1 MQKNRMTSI
10 RDYIVKHSK
19 LVFPVIVIAVAA
31 VTVSVALNASN
42 AKAEPADTVDP
53 VLPFVNA
60 AGLGEV
66 EEPGGEGGVTPLA
79 ENENVPLAV
88 NEDERIQALVLTYYN
103 AKVYGDMETL
113 ASVYDEISERDML
126 DYMETAKYLEYI
138 PALEVYTKPGLA
150 EGDTIVYVY
159 YRLCFVNHENEEVPG
174 WQTFYVCT
182 DENGDLYFKSGDNI
196 TEEEAEYVI
205 KVSGQDDV
213 IEVNNRVSVEFNE
226 LIENHPEMYNYMT
239 ELKTQINTSVG
250 VALAERNA
258 DTSASSEPEGGEEGG
273 AASGGEEPGAGEGGE
288 PAQDA
293 QPPVEAGPQYA
304 TATTTVNVRKSDSEL
319 ADKLGKVSGG
329 TRLQVQE
336 VGLNGWTKVV
346 YEGNDGYI
354 KSEFLNME
362 ENVAGQQVIGTVT
375 ATANI
380 NVRSAATTDAES
392 LGILSGGDSL
402 DLLANEGEWCK
413 VSYEGRIGYVK
424 TEYVT
429 QQ

>member
-1 MQKNRMTSI
+1 MQKSRMTSI

-19 LVFPVIVIAVAA
+19 LVFPVIVIVVAA
-31 VTVSVALNASN
+31 FTVSVALNAGN

-53 VLPFVNA
+53 ALPFVNA

-66 EEPGGEGGVTPLA
+66 EKPGGEGGVTPLA

-126 DYMETAKYLEYI
+126 DYRETAKYLEYI

-182 DENGDLYFKSGDNI
+182 DENGELYFKSGDNI
-196 TEEEAEYVI
+196 TEEEAEYVMR
-205 KVSGQDDV
+205 VSGQDDV

-258 DTSASSEPEGGEEGG
+258 DAPASSEPEGGEEGG
-273 AASGGEEPGAGEGGE
+273 GASGGEEPGTGEGGE

-336 VGLNGWTKVV
+336 VRLNGWTKVV
-346 YEGNDGYI
+346 YEGKDGYI

-375 ATANI
+375 ATTNI
-380 NVRSAATTDAES
+380 NVRSAATTAAES

-424 TEYVT
+424 TEFVT

>member
-1 MQKNRMTSI
+1 MQKNKMTSI

-19 LVFPVIVIAVAA
+19 LVFPVIVIAVVA

-42 AKAEPADTVDP
+42 AKAEPADSVDP
-53 VLPFVNA
+53 ELPFVNA
-60 AGLGEV
+60 AGLGEL
-66 EEPGGEGGVTPLA
+66 EESEGADAIMPLA
-79 ENENVPLAV
+79 ENEDVPLAV
-88 NEDERIQALVLTYYN
+88 NEDERIQAIVLAYYN
-103 AKVYGDMETL
+103 AKVYGDIETL
-113 ASVYDEISERDML
+113 TSIYDEISDRDML
-126 DYMETAKYLEYI
+126 DYVETAKYLEYI

-159 YRLCFVNHENEEVPG
+159 YRLCFVNHEDEEVPG

-182 DENGDLYFKSGDNI
+182 DENGELYFKSGDNI
-196 TEEEAEYVI
+196 TDEEADYVMR
-205 KVSGQDDV
+205 VSGQDDV

-226 LIENHPEMYNYMT
+226 LLENHPEMYNYMS

-258 DTSASSEPEGGEEGG
+258 DAPSEPEEGEEGG
-273 AASGGEEPGAGEGGE
+273 EVPGGEEPGSEEGGE
-288 PAQDA
+288 PQQGE

-304 TATTTVNVRKSDSEL
+304 TATTTVNVRSSDSEL

-336 VGLNGWTKVV
+336 VRLNGWTKVV
-346 YEGNDGYI
+346 YEGKDGYI

-362 ENVAGQQVIGTVT
+362 ENVAGLQAIGTVT

-380 NVRSAATTDAES
+380 NVRSAATTESES
-392 LGILSGGDSL
+392 LGILSGGESV

-413 VSYEGRIGYVK
+413 ISYEGRVGYVK
-424 TEYVT
+424 AEFVT

>member
-42 AKAEPADTVDP
+42 AKAEPADTADP
-53 VLPFVNA
+53 MLPFVNA

-66 EEPGGEGGVTPLA
+66 EEPGEEGGVTPLA

-113 ASVYDEISERDML
+113 ASVYDKISERDML

-182 DENGDLYFKSGDNI
+182 DENGELYFKSGDNI

-258 DTSASSEPEGGEEGG
+258 DAPSEPEGGEEGG
-273 AASGGEEPGAGEGGE
+273 EVPGEEEPGSGEDGG

-336 VGLNGWTKVV
+336 VQLNGWTKVV

-424 TEYVT
+424 TEFVT